1 MKPAED
7 KRPTAG
13 STAGLQAPAGFAQDR
28 RLLRARRD
36 HEDSNLSTQKKGRKA
51 ARAPAFG
58 VALDDLMGY
67 NLRRAHG
74 VQKQR
79 FEAVFGPLGI
89 RPVTLSVLGTLYD
102 NPGIT
107 QADLGKSLNIKRANM
122 APVMAELE
130 GRGFI
135 VRRPSDKDRRAQ
147 VVTVTPAGMRFT
159 VQVLDLHRRLEADLA
174 RALGLRERD
183 ELLKLLKR
191 FRKLATEPELD
202 DSDD

>member
-1 MKPAED
+1 LA
-7 KRPTAG
+7 T
-13 STAGLQAPAGFAQDR
+13 GLQAPGACAQDR
-28 RLLRARRD
+28 RLLRAPRN
-36 HEDSNLSTQKKGRKA
+36 HEDENLSTQTKRRTA

-58 VALDDLMGY
+58 VALEDLMGY

-79 FEAVFGPLGI
+79 FAAVFGPLGI

-107 QADLGKSLNIKRANM
+107 QADLGKRLKIKRANM

-135 VRRPSDKDRRAQ
+135 ARRPSDKDRRAQ
-147 VVTVTPAGMRFT
+147 VVTLTTAGTRFT
-159 VQVLDLHRRLEADLA
+159 VKVLDLHRRLEDDLA
-174 RALGLRERD
+174 RELGLRERD
-183 ELLKLLKR
+183 ELLALLKR
-191 FRKLATEPELD
+191 FRKLATEPEID
-202 DSDD
+202 DNDD